1 MKQVA
6 LAELKDHLSQYLVEA
21 AEEQIVI
28 TKHGKPAGVLT
39 GFATEEDW
47 FDFRLENDPR
57 FLKKIE
63 ESRASIRAGEG
74 VPWKEVKREDDE
86 RTSAS
91 RSYRVSRRSVAPLVA
106 RTNRARLRRK
116 NP

>member
-1 MKQVA
+1 MKEIA
-6 LAELKDHLSQYLVEA
+6 FAEVKDHLSKYLVEA
-21 AEEQIVI
+21 GEEQIVI

-39 GFATEEDW
+39 GFATDDDW

-63 ESRASIRAGEG
+63 QARASIRAGQGISWEQ
-74 VPWKEVKREDDE
+74 VKREDDE

-91 RSYRVSRRSVAPLVA
+91 RIRRVPRRS
-106 RTNRARLRRK
+106 
-116 NP
+116 

>member
-6 LAELKDHLSQYLVEA
+6 FAEVKDHLSKYLVEA
-21 AEEQIVI
+21 GKELIVI

-39 GFATEEDW
+39 GFESEDDW

-63 ESRASIRAGEG
+63 ESRASIRAGQGIDWEQI
-74 VPWKEVKREDDE
+74 KKEDDR

-91 RSYRVSRRSVAPLVA
+91 
-106 RTNRARLRRK
+106 TLRRVPRRK
-116 NP
+116 